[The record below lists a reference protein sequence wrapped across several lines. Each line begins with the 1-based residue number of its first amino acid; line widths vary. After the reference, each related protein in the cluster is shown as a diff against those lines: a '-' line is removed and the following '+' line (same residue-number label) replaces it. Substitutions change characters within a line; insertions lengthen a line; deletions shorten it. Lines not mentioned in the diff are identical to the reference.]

1 MHLNADALIDLAEG
15 TRPEASAPHLAG
27 CDRCREQ
34 LAELRAVMSTVA
46 NASEADVPEPSPLFW
61 DHLSE
66 RVRVAVAAQGP
77 PRRWWPD
84 AAPWRPLLTPLSAV
98 AVASLLI
105 AVILNS
111 RVMAP
116 QAPALAGVHSSPP
129 AAPTATDPG
138 DSADLLGDWASGDD
152 VSLTLVGSLAEH
164 LDLDGAG
171 EAGLAPGGSAEHAV
185 THMSD
190 GDLRELRRV
199 LKEELVRP
207 GP

>member
-1 MHLNADALIDLAEG
+1 MHLRAEELVDLAEG
-15 TRPEASAPHLAG
+15 TRAENSAPHLAT
-27 CDRCREQ
+27 CDRCRRD
-34 LAELRAVMSTVA
+34 LDDLRAMMASL
-46 NASEADVPEPSPLFW
+46 ASERVPEPSPLFW

-66 RVRVAVAAQGP
+66 RVRVAVAAQDP
-77 PRRWWPD
+77 PRRSWLD

-129 AAPTATDPG
+129 AAPTGTDPG

-152 VSLTLVGSLAEH
+152 VSLTLVGSLTEH